1 MTRTAALLSILAAA
15 LAACA
20 PHPRPASAAAS
31 VHVTLA
37 TSMGDIELELDPAH
51 APITVENFIAH
62 ASRGDYNGTIF
73 HRVVKDFVIQ
83 GGGWTPDLK
92 ERAKTDADAGHPDK
106 PIRNE
111 WTSGLRNVRGT
122 IAMAR
127 EEQPD
132 TATREFYINLKDNPR
147 LDTARPQTGNA
158 GYAVFGRV
166 TRGLEVVDAIGA
178 LRTTPRETPGVTDG
192 SMNNV
197 PKDTVILHRVTASS
211 RR

>member
-1 MTRTAALLSILAAA
+1 MTRTAALLSILATF
-15 LAACA
+15 LTTCA
-20 PHPRPASAAAS
+20 PHPRPASAAS
-31 VHVTLA
+31 PVRVTLC

-51 APITVENFIAH
+51 APITVQNFIAH
-62 ASRGDYNGTIF
+62 ANRGDYNGTIF

-92 ERAKTDADAGHPDK
+92 ERAKADADAGHPDTS
-106 PIRNE
+106 IRNE

-127 EEQPD
+127 DEQPD
-132 TATREFYINLKDNPR
+132 TATREFYINLKDNPK

-166 TRGLEVVDAIGA
+166 TTGLEVVDAIGA
-178 LRTTPRETPGVTDG
+178 LPTTPRETPGVTDG

-197 PKDTVILHRVTASS
+197 PIEPVFVRRVVV
-211 RR
+211 R